1 MKDYFNKK
9 QMANLGMGQ
18 APTVP
23 TASTTPT
30 VTPTY
35 DRFINSSEREQLE
48 RNIKKTKFPEDMGED
63 VKGYIY
69 SVSKKVYNN
78 PFKGDTKYVGVI
90 TANNDDPDLDGHF
103 LNFPYKG
110 SEIPTGRYDSPEGM
124 AVIMDFKTLQL
135 DTGWYRTQTKVSKVS
150 MRRD

>member
-1 MKDYFNKK
+1 
-9 QMANLGMGQ
+9 MGQ

-23 TASTTPT
+23 TVSTTT
-30 VTPTY
+30 TATPTY
-35 DRFINSSEREQLE
+35 ARHINSSEREQLE

-69 SVSKKVYNN
+69 SVSPKDYSTVKSW
-78 PFKGDTKYVGVI
+78 PRGETKFVGVI
-90 TANNDDPDLDGHF
+90 TANNDDPALDGYF
-103 LNFPYKG
+103 LNFPYKK
-110 SEIPTGRYDSPEGM
+110 SEVPAGRYGGSPEGM

-150 MRRD
+150 MRQD